1 MAPQAP
7 RAPQGQQAS
16 RPNIL
21 IVIPDELRADAL
33 SYAGHPVF
41 RTPHIDRIAREG
53 VWFRD
58 AYCSAPLCMPARASM
73 LTGTY
78 PHNHHIQENAGSLPP
93 DDESY
98 ALLLRAA
105 GYATAYV
112 GKTHFGSDAPGRDF
126 VAHETQVQ
134 QRGFDYVHQ
143 VPGPMALTRTTNHL
157 TRRWEELGLLER
169 YREDYRRRA
178 ADPGAGAW
186 ASPLPAEEFADT
198 YVGGKAEEWLRAYQ
212 EPRPF
217 LLVVGFGGPHP
228 PFDAPEP
235 YASRYRPES
244 LPAPIPAGELGDW
257 LPEHVRR
264 YMERLTGGDRRG
276 ESTPG
281 APVQGEEAVR
291 ISQQRMANYGG
302 KIALIDDQVGRLLD
316 IVDERGWT
324 ENTLV
329 IFLSDHGEMGGD
341 HGRYHKSVFFE
352 SSVRIPLA
360 MRWPG
365 GGLGAGPERRS
376 RGETDAPGSSAARG
390 RGAGL
395 SGGRRLDAL
404 VEQLDLFAT
413 VVDAGGAAPSR
424 RAFARSLLPL
434 ARGVQGAGEGERP
447 REAVYSELKREI
459 MVRDGRYKY
468 VVDAEGRG
476 VQLYHLEADP
486 TEQRNLIGYPEH
498 RQVERDLR
506 ERLLTWLVSTQVTN
520 RDR

>member
-1 MAPQAP
+1 
-7 RAPQGQQAS
+7 
-16 RPNIL
+16 
-21 IVIPDELRADAL
+21 
-33 SYAGHPVF
+33 
-41 RTPHIDRIAREG
+41 
-53 VWFRD
+53 
-58 AYCSAPLCMPARASM
+58 M

-78 PHNHHIQENAGSLPP
+78 PHNHHIQENAGSLPL
-93 DDESY
+93 DEEGY
-98 ALLLRAA
+98 ALLLREV

-112 GKTHFGSDAPGRDF
+112 GKTHFGSDSPGRD
-126 VAHETQVQ
+126 VLAYEPHGP

-143 VPGPMALTRTTNHL
+143 IPGPMALTRAVNHL

-186 ASPLPAEEFADT
+186 ASPLPVEEFADT
-198 YVGGKAEEWLRAYQ
+198 YVGARAEEWLRGYQ

-235 YASRYRPES
+235 YASRYRPED
-244 LPAPIPAGELGDW
+244 LPAPIPAGEPGDW

-264 YMERLTGGDRRG
+264 YMERLSGGDRRG

-281 APVQGEEAVR
+281 APVAGEEGVR

-302 KIALIDDQVGRLLD
+302 KIALIDDRVGRLLD
-316 IVDERGWT
+316 VLDERGWT

-352 SSVRIPLA
+352 SSVRIPFA
-360 MRWPG
+360 MRWPTG
-365 GGLGAGPERRS
+365 F
-376 RGETDAPGSSAARG
+376 
-390 RGAGL
+390 
-395 SGGRRLDAL
+395 SGGRRLDPL

-413 VVDAGGAAPSR
+413 VVEAGGAPPSR

-434 ARGVQGAGEGERP
+434 ARAGANERGGEGEGA

-459 MVRDGRYKY
+459 MVRDARYKY
-468 VVDAEGRG
+468 VVDAHGRG

-486 TEQRNLIGYPEH
+486 TEQRNLIGHPEH
-498 RQVERDLR
+498 RRVEQDLR

-520 RDR
+520 RER